1 MTEDEFFEEMRLSN
15 ASPAIGCM
23 AYLLGVAAVMVA
35 LCLLTG
41 CKTVYV
47 PVESEHHD
55 THIVSK
61 WQHDSI
67 YLDKYLHDSVY
78 IHDKGDTVLIEKWH
92 TQFVD
97 RWRDREVH
105 DTLVS
110 IKVDSV
116 QVPYPVEKKLG
127 FWEKTKLASVGFV
140 GALIVAAI
148 TGVFLWLRRRYKR
161 K

>member
-35 LCLLTG
+35 ICLLTG

-47 PVESEHHD
+47 PVESGHHD
-55 THIVSK
+55 TLIVS
-61 WQHDSI
+61 
-67 YLDKYLHDSVY
+67 
-78 IHDKGDTVLIEKWH
+78 KWH

-127 FWEKTKLASVGFV
+127 FWEKTKLASTGFV

-148 TGVFLWLRRRYKR
+148 TGVVLWLRRRYKR